1 MENMECKYSKSN
13 SRNKGVPH
21 IWLAH
26 IKDWSFSLHSW
37 SLTKEWEMLFNR
49 EMGDVIRRTKK
60 ERLKWISDA
69 EVI

>member
-1 MENMECKYSKSN
+1 
-13 SRNKGVPH
+13 
-21 IWLAH
+21 
-26 IKDWSFSLHSW
+26 
-37 SLTKEWEMLFNR
+37 MLFNR